1 MTTIIRLRLTKAKQS
16 GERTRKQPDNSIQ
29 ARTLEQHKSAL
40 EGPCPADER
49 WERGTRVD
57 GRKCIEGQGRTT
69 ARGTGRRRTNG
80 RVVCSMILK
89 AIDRQSIL
97 PLLSRE
103 TGHLYCHAFYSSV
116 KRGCLQ
122 TSVLKV
128 PHKSCITPHRHRRKI
143 QSIQRF
149 VQVRK
154 RLSPKKQWYICHY
167 FVHFRCI

>member
-57 GRKCIEGQGRTT
+57 GRKCMEGQGRTT

-103 TGHLYCHAFYSSV
+103 TGHLYCHAFYSIVSNV
-116 KRGCLQ
+116 AVSKHRCSKCHTNHALHHTGI
-122 TSVLKV
+122 VA
-128 PHKSCITPHRHRRKI
+128 KSNRYNDLCR
-143 QSIQRF
+143 
-149 VQVRK
+149 
-154 RLSPKKQWYICHY
+154 
-167 FVHFRCI
+167 